1 MMHFIYDISI
11 CYLFLWVTCIFSP
24 ALFKVLKQTMDE
36 HKVKGFQQVTV
47 SPNIKEGIASL
58 IQASGLGGL
67 RHNTVM
73 MGWPYGWR
81 QDPDAANYKVF
92 MGKLR
97 ERKSFLWV
105 GNVGSLGCFHR
116 LAKRI

>member
-1 MMHFIYDISI
+1 MLKAAWL
-11 CYLFLWVTCIFSP
+11 YLALASFYLNIKPSLPDLYCIFFS
-24 ALFKVLKQTMDE
+24 ALFQVLKQTMEE
-36 HKVKGFQQVTV
+36 HKVKGFQQVIV

-92 MGKLR
+92 MG
-97 ERKSFLWV
+97 
-105 GNVGSLGCFHR
+105 
-116 LAKRI
+116 